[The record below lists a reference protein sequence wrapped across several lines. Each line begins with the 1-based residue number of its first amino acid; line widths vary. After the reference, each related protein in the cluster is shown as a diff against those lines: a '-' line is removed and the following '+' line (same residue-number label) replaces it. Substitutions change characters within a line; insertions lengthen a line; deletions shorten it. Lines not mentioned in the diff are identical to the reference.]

1 MHTTKIETPPIQLFP
16 LPRRFLIPLAAR
28 LYSRVLPPSR
38 PSEFQYTQ
46 SLVKHTNKCQ
56 SVVFVH
62 GLHGHRK
69 KTWTKD
75 NVCWPGDLLSK
86 EISFSHIRVLTF
98 GYDANVINTNGSVS
112 LNSLFDHS
120 LDLLQDLSRVR
131 RHDAVSTIFFF
142 SKYHSM
148 FIFKPEGSA
157 DHFCCTFSRWDYR

>member
-1 MHTTKIETPPIQLFP
+1 MLIHTARIKIPPIQLF
-16 LPRRFLIPLAAR
+16 LSPRRLLIPLAAR

-38 PSEFQYTQ
+38 PSEFQTTR
-46 SLVKHTNKCQ
+46 SLAKHTNKCQ

-86 EISFSHIRVLTF
+86 EISFSQIRILTF

-131 RHDAVSTIFFF
+131 KHNAVSTIFS
-142 SKYHSM
+142 SK
-148 FIFKPEGSA
+148 
-157 DHFCCTFSRWDYR
+157 

>member
-1 MHTTKIETPPIQLFP
+1 MLMHTVRIETPIIRP
-16 LPRRFLIPLAAR
+16 PRRFLIPLAVR
-28 LYSRVLPPSR
+28 PFSRVLPPSR
-38 PSEFQYTQ
+38 QSEFKSAQ

-75 NVCWPGDLLSK
+75 NVCWPEDLLSK
-86 EISFSHIRVLTF
+86 EMLFSHIRVLTF
-98 GYDANVINTNGSVS
+98 GYDANVINPNGSVS

-120 LDLLQDLSRVR
+120 LDLLQELSRVR
-131 RHDAVSTIFFF
+131 RDNAVSLTFS
-142 SKYHSM
+142 SKYHSI
-148 FIFKPEGSA
+148 FIFKLEGSA